1 MVYFHGMPSA
11 LSLNRFTHAW
21 RTLLVTCVLGALFAF
36 ALSFLQ
42 PFHYSSTVR
51 LLITQTTSS
60 AIDPYSAL
68 KFTERIAGSL
78 SELLY
83 SSTFANNILQGAKD
97 LDQTY
102 FPQDEYSKRKLW
114 QKTVEAGVSP
124 GTGILTV
131 SAYHPHRDQAKVLV
145 EAASRELAL
154 QAPNYFGTNV
164 RVQIIDA
171 PLDSRWYARPNLPKN
186 VFFGF
191 GIGLFLG
198 FAWLLAGPRRLFN
211 VA

>member
-1 MVYFHGMPSA
+1 MPSA
-11 LSLNRFTHAW
+11 LSLHHFTRSW
-21 RTLLVTCVLGALFAF
+21 RTLVVTSILGAVLAL
-36 ALSFLQ
+36 ALSLIQPLQ
-42 PFHYSSTVR
+42 YASTVR
-51 LLITQTTSS
+51 LLITQTSTG

-83 SSTFANNILQGAKD
+83 SSTFANNILQNAKE
-97 LDQTY
+97 LDPVY

-131 SAYHPHRDQAKVLV
+131 SAYHPERAQAKILV
-145 EAASRELAL
+145 EAASRELTV
-154 QAPNYFGTNV
+154 QAPNYFGPNV

-171 PLDSRWYARPNLPKN
+171 PLDSRWYARPNIPKN
-186 VFFGF
+186 LLLGF

-198 FAWLLAGPRRLFN
+198 LAWLLTGPRRLGLG
-211 VA
+211 